1 MLNLSILIVIVG
13 LIYWLLRLRRRGFFK
28 RLPKESKVIN
38 KISGQEIQVFLDYNT
53 PIEHI
58 SFDGVRFGQQFR
70 YKSLDEIGLPEK
82 CDFRIKPIQYS
93 SDTLF
98 HENLSKETHDHNV
111 FGIIYLE
118 EAKLLKK
125 GLLMARM
132 PNNNLKS
139 SEIISHLF
147 ANTAH
152 SKFSEKMKH
161 LIDHAIQSG
170 AQNDEGN
177 ANKDQSTSANQ

>member
-13 LIYWLLRLRRRGFFK
+13 LIYWLLRLRRRGFFR

-82 CDFRIKPIQYS
+82 CNFIIKPIQYS

-98 HENLSKETHDHNV
+98 HEEPSNETHDHNV
-111 FGIIYLE
+111 FGIISLE

-132 PNNNLKS
+132 QDNKLGS
-139 SEIISHLF
+139 SEIISRLF
-147 ANTAH
+147 ADTAN
-152 SKFSEKMKH
+152 SKFAKDMRH
-161 LIDHAIQSG
+161 LIIQAVQSG
-170 AQNDEGN
+170 EQNIDST
-177 ANKDQSTSANQ
+177 AKKDQSSSAD

>member
-28 RLPKESKVIN
+28 RLPKENKMTN
-38 KISGQEIQVFLDYNT
+38 KIFGQEIQIFLDYNT

-58 SFDGVRFGQQFR
+58 AFDGVRFGQQFR

-82 CDFRIKPIQYS
+82 CNFKIKPIHYS

-98 HENLSKETHDHNV
+98 QEKHPIETHDNNV
-111 FGIIYLE
+111 FGIISLE

-125 GLLMARM
+125 GLQMVKM
-132 PNNNLKS
+132 SNNLTS
-139 SEIISHLF
+139 LEIISRLF
-147 ANTAH
+147 ADNTH
-152 SKFSEKMKH
+152 SKFAEQMKN
-161 LIDHAIQSG
+161 LIDQALLY
-170 AQNDEGN
+170 QNQ
-177 ANKDQSTSANQ
+177 NKESKDLDNHYTSSHQ

>member
-1 MLNLSILIVIVG
+1 M
-13 LIYWLLRLRRRGFFK
+13 RLRRRGFFK

-38 KISGQEIQVFLDYNT
+38 KISGQEIQVYLYHNT

-58 SFDGVRFGQQFR
+58 AFDGVRFGQQFR

-82 CDFRIKPIQYS
+82 CDFRIKPIHYS

-98 HENLSKETHDHNV
+98 HEGLSIETHDHNV
-111 FGIIYLE
+111 FGIISLE

-132 PNNNLKS
+132 QNNKLKS

-147 ANTAH
+147 ADSAH
-152 SKFSEKMKH
+152 SNFSEKMRH
-161 LIDHAIQSG
+161 LINQAIQSSEPNSDG
-170 AQNDEGN
+170 T
-177 ANKDQSTSANQ
+177 ANKDQSPSANQ

>member
-28 RLPKESKVIN
+28 KLPKEHKVTN
-38 KISGQEIQVFLDYNT
+38 KIFGQEIQIFLDYNT

-58 SFDGVRFGQQFR
+58 PFDGVRFGQQFR

-82 CDFRIKPIQYS
+82 CNFKIKPIHYS

-98 HENLSKETHDHNV
+98 QEKHPVETHDNNV
-111 FGIIYLE
+111 FGKISLE

-125 GLLMARM
+125 GLQMATLS
-132 PNNNLKS
+132 NNLTS
-139 SEIISHLF
+139 PEIISSLF
-147 ANTAH
+147 ADNAH
-152 SKFSEKMKH
+152 SKFAEKMEN
-161 LIDHAIQSG
+161 LINKALLCQD
-170 AQNDEGN
+170 QNKESINLDN
-177 ANKDQSTSANQ
+177 HYTSSHK

>member
-38 KISGQEIQVFLDYNT
+38 KISGQEVQIFLDHNT

-58 SFDGVRFGQQFR
+58 AFDGVRFGQQFR

-82 CDFRIKPIQYS
+82 CNFITKPIHYS

-98 HENLSKETHDHNV
+98 QEETFNETHDHNV
-111 FGIIYLE
+111 FGIISLE

-125 GLLMARM
+125 GILMARM
-132 PNNNLKS
+132 PNNNLGS
-139 SEIISHLF
+139 SEIISLLF
-147 ANTAH
+147 ADKDH
-152 SKFSEKMKH
+152 SNFAEKMRH
-161 LIDHAIQSG
+161 LISQIIQSSE
-170 AQNDEGN
+170 QNVDGT

>member
-13 LIYWLLRLRRRGFFK
+13 LIYWLLRLRRRGFFR

-82 CDFRIKPIQYS
+82 CNFIIKPIQYS

-98 HENLSKETHDHNV
+98 HEEPSNETHDHNV
-111 FGIIYLE
+111 FGIISLE

-132 PNNNLKS
+132 SNNKLES

-147 ANTAH
+147 ADKAH
-152 SKFSEKMKH
+152 SKSAKKMGH
-161 LIDHAIQSG
+161 LILKAIQSSE
-170 AQNDEGN
+170 QNIDGI
-177 ANKDQSTSANQ
+177 ANKDQSSSADQ

>member
-1 MLNLSILIVIVG
+1 M
-13 LIYWLLRLRRRGFFK
+13 
-28 RLPKESKVIN
+28 
-38 KISGQEIQVFLDYNT
+38 
-53 PIEHI
+53 

-82 CDFRIKPIQYS
+82 CNFIIKPIQYS

-98 HENLSKETHDHNV
+98 HEEPSNETHDHNV
-111 FGIIYLE
+111 FGIISLE

-132 PNNNLKS
+132 QDNKLGS

-147 ANTAH
+147 TDSAH
-152 SKFSEKMKH
+152 SKFAEKMLH
-161 LIDHAIQSG
+161 LINHAIQSNKLNIDG
-170 AQNDEGN
+170 S

>member
-28 RLPKESKVIN
+28 RLPKENKIIN
-38 KISGQEIQVFLDYNT
+38 KIFGQEVQVFLDYDT

-58 SFDGVRFGQQFR
+58 AFDGIRFGQQFR

-82 CDFRIKPIQYS
+82 CNFRIIPIYYS

-98 HENLSKETHDHNV
+98 HEELPNETHDHNV
-111 FGIIYLE
+111 FGIISLE

-132 PNNNLKS
+132 QTNNLGS

-147 ANTAH
+147 ADSAH
-152 SKFSEKMKH
+152 SKFAEKMQH
-161 LIDHAIQSG
+161 LINQAIQSSKPNIDG
-170 AQNDEGN
+170 T

>member
-28 RLPKESKVIN
+28 RLPKENKIIN
-38 KISGQEIQVFLDYNT
+38 KIFGQEVQVFLDYDT

-58 SFDGVRFGQQFR
+58 AFDGIRFGQQFR

-82 CDFRIKPIQYS
+82 CNFIIKPIQYS

-98 HENLSKETHDHNV
+98 HEEPSNETHDHNV
-111 FGIIYLE
+111 FGIISLE

-132 PNNNLKS
+132 QDNKLGS

-147 ANTAH
+147 TDSVH
-152 SKFSEKMKH
+152 SNFAEKMRH
-161 LIDHAIQSG
+161 LINQAIQSSKPNIDG
-170 AQNDEGN
+170 TS
-177 ANKDQSTSANQ
+177 NKDQSTSANQ